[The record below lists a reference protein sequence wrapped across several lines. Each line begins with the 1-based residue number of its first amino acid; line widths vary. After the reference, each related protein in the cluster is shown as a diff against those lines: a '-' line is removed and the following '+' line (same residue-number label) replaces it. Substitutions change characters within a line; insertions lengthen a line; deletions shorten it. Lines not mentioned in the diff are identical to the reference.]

1 MHRLDANN
9 RMQLNDGRNFAF
21 YFAEMHL
28 VGSTIVAS
36 FSLFFACS
44 LIFYT
49 IFGLGK
55 RCRLSPLRAGILFH
69 VISSSINEKNRKQ
82 LATLAYLFFFA
93 QSLSA
98 SHHNH
103 IHIRRNNFSFFSSSS
118 LRHSIFYSAT
128 SIRAK
133 TKAPRH
139 WMLIENTCR
148 WLIGNRLCEYERIDT
163 HERY

>member
-1 MHRLDANN
+1 MMD
-9 RMQLNDGRNFAF
+9 
-21 YFAEMHL
+21 
-28 VGSTIVAS
+28 VI
-36 FSLFFACS
+36 SLFTLPKCTW
-44 LIFYT
+44 L
-49 IFGLGK
+49 
-55 RCRLSPLRAGILFH
+55 
-69 VISSSINEKNRKQ
+69 VQQ
-82 LATLAYLFFFA
+82 LLLVFLFFLLVRWFFYNIWAWQTVPLKSTESGDTFPRYLEFNKWKKPKAVGNTCLFFLFA

-118 LRHSIFYSAT
+118 LRHSVFYSAT